1 MYKAERDGILTVIAR
16 FIKYHKVLIGILVVF
31 LVIAVYSLFSDKGLL
46 TRIRMKR
53 EKEKLSRMI
62 EEEKKKQ
69 DSLKK
74 EIELLNTS
82 DKKIEKIARE
92 KYGMTK
98 EGEIIYK
105 IEVDSTK

>member
-1 MYKAERDGILTVIAR
+1 MYKEKRDGILTVIAR
-16 FIKYHKVLIGILVVF
+16 FVKYHKVLIGILVVF
-31 LVIAVYSLFSDKGLL
+31 LVIAAYSVFSDKGLL
-46 TRIRMKR
+46 TRIRMNR
-53 EKEKLSRMI
+53 EKERLSRMM

>member
-1 MYKAERDGILTVIAR
+1 MYKENRDSILTVTAR

-31 LVIAVYSLFSDKGLL
+31 FVIAAYSVFSDKGLL
-46 TRIRMKR
+46 TRMKMNR
-53 EKEKLSRMI
+53 EKERLSRML
-62 EEEKKKQ
+62 EDEKKKQ

-105 IEVDSTK
+105 IEIDSTK

>member
-1 MYKAERDGILTVIAR
+1 MLKQSRDSILTVTAR
-16 FIKYHKVLIGILVVF
+16 FIKYHKVLIGILVLF
-31 LVIAVYSLFSDKGLL
+31 LAVAAYSVFSDKGLL
-46 TRIRMKR
+46 TRMKMNR
-53 EKEKLSRMI
+53 EKERLSKLL
-62 EEEKKKQ
+62 EDEKKKQ

-105 IEVDSTK
+105 IEIDSTK

>member
-1 MYKAERDGILTVIAR
+1 MYKEKRDGILTVIAR
-16 FIKYHKVLIGILVVF
+16 FVKYHKVLIGILVVL
-31 LVIAVYSLFSDKGLL
+31 LVIAAYSLFSDKGLL
-46 TRIRMKR
+46 TRIRMNR
-53 EKEKLSRMI
+53 EKERLSRMI

>member
-1 MYKAERDGILTVIAR
+1 MYKDKRDGILTVIAR
-16 FIKYHKVLIGILVVF
+16 FVKYHKVLIGILVVF
-31 LVIAVYSLFSDKGLL
+31 LVIAAYSVFSDKGLL
-46 TRIRMKR
+46 TRIRMNR
-53 EKEKLSRMI
+53 EKERLSRMM

-105 IEVDSTK
+105 IEIDSTK

>member
-1 MYKAERDGILTVIAR
+1 MYKENRDSILTITAR
-16 FIKYHKVLIGILVVF
+16 FIKYHKVLIGILTVF
-31 LVIAVYSLFSDKGLL
+31 LAIAAFSVFSDKGLL
-46 TRIRMKR
+46 TRMKMNR
-53 EKEKLSRMI
+53 EKERLSRMLD
-62 EEEKKKQ
+62 EEKKKQ

-105 IEVDSTK
+105 IEIDSTK

>member
-1 MYKAERDGILTVIAR
+1 MYKEKRDGILTVIAR
-16 FIKYHKVLIGILVVF
+16 FIKYHKVLIGVLIVF
-31 LVIAVYSLFSDKGLL
+31 LVIAAYSFFSDKGLL
-46 TRIRMKR
+46 TRIRMNR
-53 EKEKLSRMI
+53 EKERLSRMI
-62 EEEKKKQ
+62 EEEKRKQ

-105 IEVDSTK
+105 IEIDSTK

>member
-1 MYKAERDGILTVIAR
+1 MYKEKRDGILTVIAR
-16 FIKYHKVLIGILVVF
+16 FVKYHKVLIGIMVVF
-31 LVIAVYSLFSDKGLL
+31 LVIAAYSVFSDKGLL
-46 TRIRMKR
+46 TRIRMNR
-53 EKEKLSRMI
+53 EKERLSRIM

>member
-1 MYKAERDGILTVIAR
+1 MSKEKRDSILTVTAR
-16 FIKYHKVLIGILVVF
+16 FIKYHKILIGILVLFLAVAVF
-31 LVIAVYSLFSDKGLL
+31 SVFSDKGLL
-46 TRIRMKR
+46 TRMKMNR
-53 EKEKLSRMI
+53 EKERLSKLL
-62 EEEKKKQ
+62 EEEKRKQ

-74 EIELLNTS
+74 EIDLLNNS
-82 DKKIEKIARE
+82 DRKIEKIARE